1 MAKGTSDEIPVDLEL
16 GLAEAANRRLQSGEA
31 ALASRDHLIASTL
44 ETGVP
49 VAEVAKRLGMTEQ
62 AIYQIRDRLER
73 GGPITEHIAS
83 TARALEGLTDH
94 QAFELASVE
103 LLQDLDPSL
112 RHLGGSGDRA
122 RDAGGGVRG
131 PGGDEVLVMVSL
143 EAKWSQKIRREFDR
157 LTKQGWSPVEVW
169 AVTNRRTT
177 PKSRDTLV
185 TDAAQRGWQLRIFD
199 QTWLT
204 SRLLRP
210 EHLHQRE
217 RLLGLAPPQ
226 PPAFLAATE
235 YVNHVAR
242 RGRVWPDFIGRERDI
257 QAVTAALDANPLVML
272 SGPGGV
278 GKTRLA
284 IELAHRRSGR
294 WVFIDQHAEVDSRSI
309 NEIAGSD
316 DLVAVIDNAH
326 RREDLSTLIGLLDR
340 RQGSLQVI
348 LVTRPGFDDQLINSI
363 ADSRVGALT
372 TRATMS
378 LGPLSPQAIAEL
390 LRAAPLG
397 LTYDGAIEAIVRLSE
412 GNPQIAIL
420 AAELSKGGTPV
431 EAMSQND
438 LLQGYVASLLAS
450 ITSVAGDP
458 DRRVI
463 REVLALVAALER
475 VGRDDEELLD
485 RMAQLT
491 ELGRRGLL
499 RVLADLADAGL
510 LADSNGSYSVT
521 PDLLAEH
528 VLWAAFFS
536 SRWQPTI
543 TYSEVWRAASP
554 KYIMQLV
561 RALGRLPGGSDVD
574 DSPALNVPRAD
585 LLTYAQSATD
595 ETIGTVL
602 VMAREIAHGAP
613 RLATDLVDI
622 GLKRLPPSG
631 KQRDHALTAACEAME
646 RVGAIDIGWPR
657 QLAVAAATYAA
668 PIDEKTTAAAIKA
681 LASVYQRV
689 PLNTSERDGA
699 LLAGVQRTLAQLTID
714 YWTEHGSEPGVPQA
728 IAIASRTLLTVT
740 FESHFTP
747 ADNPKSIVMRSYALP
762 GSSHTDAALTAGG
775 ELFCATFWLIPVDLQ
790 LKQLECLA
798 GLQRTEKGFPGP
810 FNVKPSDDTRELA
823 VKALRSIERELA
835 ERLTEL
841 SLPVRAEV
849 GDLLQAVPDA
859 TLSEYILVAHPRTL
873 RRRGESW
880 EESEQRRIADADTAL
895 RLLRD
900 ADSAT
905 ARLDVWATWRDQGR
919 AAMGRT
925 TSSPVIGMALERA
938 ALADPTQTAGW
949 LQHLIDTNSSL
960 LSTAIPAL
968 AVVFR
973 SAQDGHRLAGEWAA
987 HASPEIRALAAM
999 AIPGIP
1005 GERPLLEHLA
1015 EDAEMTVRDAV
1026 LGSIRYAPD
1035 LEEWRIDTALRA
1047 ARSDDTS
1054 GVHLVLSLLDRA
1066 ADSSEAKVLLTPN
1079 QIERVSEIVLATAAE
1094 KQLHNAYELASIFA
1108 QLAAYK
1114 PRIALEWIDARLK
1127 WLERF
1132 DVELAGHAVEEY
1144 MRVEPIPPEIIAY
1157 FAQVSDESDLRAI
1170 LDRYGSVPTNVFG
1183 FADLANVI
1191 ASIDH
1196 GSTLVTERMIDWLR
1210 RDGEGDSYR
1219 VAKLLEN
1226 PLTWE
1231 QFTDRARELLA
1242 NAIHPR
1248 LVGYLI
1254 TAREPMSWSGSRI
1267 PHLQN
1272 AKEQYATWCDD
1283 RDDRLVAAGCEAVA
1297 RFEQM
1302 IDRERE
1308 REAVEDD
1315 DWRWLRPA
1323 SRVS

>member
-1 MAKGTSDEIPVDLEL
+1 MGAPDEIPVDLEL
-16 GLAEAANRRLQSGEA
+16 GLAEAANRRLQGGEA

-73 GGPITEHIAS
+73 GGPIAEHIAS
-83 TARALEGLTDH
+83 TARALEDLTDDR
-94 QAFELASVE
+94 AFELASVE
-103 LLQDLDPSL
+103 LLQDLDSSL
-112 RHLGGSGDRA
+112 RHLGGSGDRS

-131 PGGDEVLVMVSL
+131 SGGDEVLVMVSL

-157 LTKQGWSPVEVW
+157 VAKQGWSPDEVW

-177 PKSRDTLV
+177 PKSRDALV
-185 TDAAQRGWQLRIFD
+185 ADAAQRGWQLRIFD

-210 EHLHQRE
+210 EHLHRRE

-235 YVNHVAR
+235 YVTHVAR

-257 QAVTAALDANPLVML
+257 QAVAAALDANPLVIL

-294 WVFIDQHAEVDSRSI
+294 WVFIDQHAKIDSHSI

-348 LVTRPGFDDQLINSI
+348 LVTRPGFDDQLVNSV
-363 ADSRVGALT
+363 ADSRVGPLMK
-372 TRATMS
+372 RATLS
-378 LGPLSPQAIAEL
+378 VGPLSPQTIAEL
-390 LRAAPLG
+390 LRAAPLA

-475 VGRDDEELLD
+475 VGRDDEELLE
-485 RMAQLT
+485 RLAQLT

-510 LADSNGSYSVT
+510 LADSNGSYFVT
-521 PDLLAEH
+521 PDLLGEH

-536 SRWQPTI
+536 SKWQPTI

-585 LLTYAQSATD
+585 LLRRAQSATD
-595 ETIGTVL
+595 ETIGNVL

-622 GLKRLPPSG
+622 GLTRLPPSG
-631 KQRDHALTAACEAME
+631 KQRDHALTTACEAME

-657 QLAVAAATYAA
+657 QLAVAAATYAS
-668 PIDEKTTAAAIKA
+668 PVDEKTITAAIKA
-681 LASVYQRV
+681 LSSVYQRV
-689 PLNTSERDGA
+689 PLNTSERDGV
-699 LLAGVQRTLAQLTID
+699 LLAGVQRTLAQLTMD
-714 YWTEHGSEPGVPQA
+714 YWKAHGSEPGVAQA
-728 IAIASRTLLTVT
+728 IAVASRTLLTVT

-747 ADNPKSIVMRSYALP
+747 AENPKSIVMRSYALP
-762 GSSHTDAALTAGG
+762 GSSHTDAALTAGA
-775 ELFCATFWLIPVDLQ
+775 ELFCSTFWVIPVDLQ

-810 FNVKPSDDTRELA
+810 FNVQPSDDTRELA
-823 VKALRSIERELA
+823 VRALRNIEREIG

-859 TLSEYILVAHPRTL
+859 TLSEYILVAHPRTI
-873 RRRGESW
+873 RRRGEKW
-880 EESEQRRIADADTAL
+880 QEYDQRQIADADAAL

-905 ARLDVWATWRDQGR
+905 DRLDLWAKWREQGR
-919 AAMGRT
+919 AAMGRP

-938 ALADPTQTAGW
+938 AIADSAQTAGW
-949 LQHLIDTNSSL
+949 IRHLIDTKSSL
-960 LSTAIPAL
+960 LSTAVPAL
-968 AVVFR
+968 AAVFR
-973 SAQDGHRLAGEWAA
+973 SATDGRQLAEKWAT
-987 HASPEIRALAAM
+987 HASPEVRAMVAM
-999 AIPGIP
+999 AMPGIP
-1005 GERPLLEHLA
+1005 GERPLLERLA
-1015 EDAEMTVRDAV
+1015 VDAEAGVRDAV

-1066 ADSSEAKVLLTPN
+1066 ADSSGAEVSLTPN
-1079 QIERVSEIVLATAAE
+1079 QVERVKEIVLATAAE
-1094 KQLHNAYELASIFA
+1094 KRLHNAHELSSIFA
-1108 QLAAYK
+1108 QLAVYK
-1114 PRIALEWIDARLK
+1114 PGIALEWIDARLK

-1132 DVELAGHAVEEY
+1132 DAELLGGGIEEY
-1144 MRVEPIPPEIIAY
+1144 MRVEPMPPEIIAH
-1157 FAQVSDESDLRAI
+1157 FAELADESDLRAI
-1170 LDRYGSVPTNVFG
+1170 LERYGKIPTNTFG
-1183 FADLANVI
+1183 FADLVSVI

-1196 GSTLVTERMIDWLR
+1196 GSRLVTEHMIEWLT
-1210 RDGEGDSYR
+1210 RDGENDSYR

-1231 QFTDRARELLA
+1231 QFTDRARALLA
-1242 NAIHPR
+1242 RGSNPR
-1248 LVGYLI
+1248 LVGDLI
-1254 TAREPMSWSGSRI
+1254 TAREPMSWSGSRV
-1267 PHLQN
+1267 PYLEA
-1272 AKEQYATWCDD
+1272 AKEQYAKWCDD
-1283 RDDRLVAAGCEAVA
+1283 HDGRVVAAGREAIA

-1302 IDRERE
+1302 IERERE
-1308 REAVEDD
+1308 READEDN

-1323 SRVS
+1323 SRVE